1 MFYKNFLLGD
11 KQNLKSRD
19 SKHGIAVW
27 QKGMI
32 EFVNITLKQ
41 GMHQNTFAPQQTSYG
56 IVVLPR

>member
-41 GMHQNTFAPQQTSYG
+41 GMHQNIFAPQERS
-56 IVVLPR
+56 